1 MTSDPHSDR
10 EVYTP
15 HILPRSLSH
24 GRSTTAQPA
33 PTAPAPAPTVEGE
46 ANASQRQQLEPLTS
60 QETRLY
66 EGHPSLLNFVV
77 SIGSSAATVAFGLIV
92 FAVNPAVLITGLVL
106 SAGTFARVWIMRRYW
121 NYTVTPRR
129 VEMVYGIINR
139 SSEEVRICDI
149 RNINVRREGIRG
161 WLNVGDV
168 EIATA
173 GGGDVE
179 VVFQGVLRPHA
190 VKELIRSIQD
200 NE

>member
-1 MTSDPHSDR
+1 MTSDPHGDR

-24 GRSTTAQPA
+24 GRSTAAQPA
-33 PTAPAPAPTVEGE
+33 PPAPVPEPTVEAGATLQE
-46 ANASQRQQLEPLTS
+46 A
-60 QETRLY
+60 RLY

-92 FAVNPAVLITGLVL
+92 FSVNPAVLITGLVL

-168 EIATA
+168 EIASA

-179 VVFQGVLRPHA
+179 VVFQGVQRPHA

-200 NE
+200 KD